1 MDKTKNKQKTPR
13 RAAYI
18 ALIVILGTLAF
29 LGGIGS
35 GVIQYGL
42 SVAGCMKAPVA
53 ASSFMAG
60 YSYDLPGDPGYGP
73 SPFNKYYCTEQ
84 EAINAGFHR

>member
-1 MDKTKNKQKTPR
+1 MNKTKKSSRKI
-13 RAAYI
+13 AYT
-18 ALIVILGTLAF
+18 ALVVILGTLAV

-35 GVIQYGL
+35 GIIQYGL
-42 SVAGCMKAPVA
+42 SAAACMKAPVA

-84 EAINAGFHR
+84 EAISAGFRR